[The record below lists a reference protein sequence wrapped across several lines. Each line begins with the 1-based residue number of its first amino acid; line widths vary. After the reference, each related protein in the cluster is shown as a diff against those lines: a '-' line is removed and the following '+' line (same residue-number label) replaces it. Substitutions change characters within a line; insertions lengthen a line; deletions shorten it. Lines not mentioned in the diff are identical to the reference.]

1 MVKLRKQIV
10 SVMCLLLMLQTT
22 SCMKTKEQES
32 GSSVSNSSANLFGE
46 MSVNPNTKASSSEG
60 AIPGSEIETSLS
72 NAGSHCESDMQN
84 NAEQNFNLYF
94 SDDLKVYDYG
104 QKTVDVYRAKFA
116 DYIEFSEPFF
126 SEWIKHLGE
135 LDYLVNWSTGGTF
148 SYSPVLKNWEDSK
161 NYDGIPLEFLE
172 FQCSDYDTLNHNIQ
186 NVKLILLNE
195 IDDGEKLSR
204 ECGIDPNSQ
213 ILCWDYNVVDF
224 PIEDAVKS
232 FYDVPVD
239 SELFAMKTV
248 MYAEVR
254 AQFINGIPVVMGA
267 WDRFF
272 YCTYDWPDV
281 IEPSRRVS
289 PCNHFFPG
297 YFLANPS
304 NTCLFYIDTQ
314 RYTTTE
320 VIKADLT
327 VVDPNDCLEGITDT
341 IKYQPSVITD
351 GNSFAEAW
359 GKDIEVYCME
369 LTYIALDPNPQDS
382 NESEDS
388 KQNHVLYLVPAWKAY
403 YICTDPNSNAIGHGT
418 LVVNAATGESLFSS
432 TIPQGTNLELYPDL
446 YKEG

>member
-172 FQCSDYDTLNHNIQ
+172 FQCN
-186 NVKLILLNE
+186 
-195 IDDGEKLSR
+195 
-204 ECGIDPNSQ
+204 
-213 ILCWDYNVVDF
+213 
-224 PIEDAVKS
+224 
-232 FYDVPVD
+232 
-239 SELFAMKTV
+239 
-248 MYAEVR
+248 
-254 AQFINGIPVVMGA
+254 
-267 WDRFF
+267 
-272 YCTYDWPDV
+272 
-281 IEPSRRVS
+281 
-289 PCNHFFPG
+289 
-297 YFLANPS
+297 
-304 NTCLFYIDTQ
+304 
-314 RYTTTE
+314 
-320 VIKADLT
+320 
-327 VVDPNDCLEGITDT
+327 
-341 IKYQPSVITD
+341 
-351 GNSFAEAW
+351 
-359 GKDIEVYCME
+359 
-369 LTYIALDPNPQDS
+369 
-382 NESEDS
+382 
-388 KQNHVLYLVPAWKAY
+388 
-403 YICTDPNSNAIGHGT
+403 
-418 LVVNAATGESLFSS
+418 
-432 TIPQGTNLELYPDL
+432 
-446 YKEG
+446 